1 MTTQNRLA
9 FFATTGF
16 GVVLLAMQLSS
27 MAVHWRGLLMIAG
40 GWLMAVGVLYQV
52 ELYSYDKNSRYY
64 VLIAFAGIFWIC
76 MTVITL
82 FWLGIL
88 LGVV

>member
-1 MTTQNRLA
+1 
-9 FFATTGF
+9 
-16 GVVLLAMQLSS
+16 
-27 MAVHWRGLLMIAG
+27 
-40 GWLMAVGVLYQV
+40 MAVGVLYQV